1 MVKEITDKV
10 HASIR
15 DGFKAGVGW
24 KGSLDEFLGL
34 MQEDPAKYMRTGVQ
48 FIYDMIN
55 YFGFSEV
62 NDCGE
67 KLKHYTLFDDTLGV
81 GEGVYG
87 QDRVLMQLVSKI
99 ERIAKGGGDERIFIL
114 KGPVATAK
122 TSIVRLMIRG
132 AEEYSKTPEGGVY
145 TFNWIF
151 PKRKSGKKK
160 ELGFGAKENAS
171 DECYAHLKRSEARA
185 NIPCQ
190 LNDSPLL
197 LYSKMQRKQILEG
210 IIEQSGKDVK
220 IPTKILKSELCF
232 NCQTI
237 YNRLLEEYGGD
248 IDKVFRHVQVERL
261 GFSEICQIGCATVQ
275 PARNQD
281 GDAPIITMDT
291 ESYAMVGDLLKG
303 IELRR
308 FSGKW
313 VDANRGIIHYS
324 EIFERSGNYL
334 KHLLGAAQEFIIDFN
349 GVQSFVDVMIIGT
362 TNMDQYKTASQI
374 KENKG
379 LMDRIREVDLGYILQ
394 PSQEAK
400 IYRRQFDECGYTEK
414 NDSSGKHIMPHVV
427 DMMSMWNVMTR
438 LSRPSSENYA
448 KSVHDTVR
456 KVITGMSPLVK
467 AKLYDGII
475 HQGLKLDEKLMFV
488 DSKLQRMIR
497 NEHHGEGMNG
507 ISPRT
512 MQNFVADL
520 ISRKEAEEKKEG
532 LDPSCLSFH
541 KVKLALYELIAQNPR
556 ELEGI
561 KGDGE
566 GYGQFLKMVEL
577 VEIEYRHIVSS
588 EIKRAFIGITPEKRK
603 ELIEKYLN
611 NVEAFI
617 TKQAKTEPDIAFM
630 EFIERNLSMKPGPE
644 VRDFIGTKVAGIVS
658 DIKKSDSSLL
668 VGMEFIYDNI
678 FSKLDTGLFE
688 DKKEKLGLTDEK
700 MKSVV
705 KSFGTKQF
713 DDYSE
718 DIRETI
724 SSMFEEL
731 SLRYGYCGQCSQNI
745 VYEALE
751 ECYVGRNK
759 K

>member
-1 MVKEITDKV
+1 MVKEITGKA
-10 HASIR
+10 HACIR
-15 DGFKAGVGW
+15 EGFNAGAGW

-48 FIYDMIN
+48 FISDMIN
-55 YFGFSEV
+55 YFGFAEV

-87 QDRVLMQLVSKI
+87 QDRMLMQLVSKI

-122 TSIVRLMIRG
+122 TSIIRLMIRG

-145 TFNWIF
+145 TFNWVF
-151 PKRKSGKKK
+151 PMREKKK
-160 ELGFGAKENAS
+160 GLGFNSKEHEHE
-171 DECYAHLKRSEARA
+171 ECYARLKRSDALA
-185 NIPCQ
+185 NILCQ

-197 LYSKMQRKQILEG
+197 LYPRRQRKEIIEG
-210 IIEQSGKDVK
+210 IIEKSGKSVK
-220 IPTKILKSELCF
+220 IPSKILKSDLCF
-232 NCQTI
+232 NCQAI
-237 YNRLLEEYGGD
+237 YKRLLEEYGGD
-248 IDKVFRHVQVERL
+248 IDRVFRHVQVERL
-261 GFSEICQIGCATVQ
+261 GFSEVCQVGCATVQ
-275 PARNQD
+275 PARNLD

-291 ESYAMVGDLLKG
+291 ESYSHVGDLLKG

-324 EIFERSGNYL
+324 EIFERSGGYL

-362 TNMDQYKTASQI
+362 TNMDQYKSASQV

-379 LMDRIREVDLGYILQ
+379 LMDRTRGVDVGYILQ
-394 PSQEAK
+394 PSQEAR

-414 NDSSGKHIMPHVV
+414 NEGGGRHIMPHVV
-427 DMMSMWNVMTR
+427 DMMSIWNVMTR
-438 LSRPSSENYA
+438 LIRPSSESYA
-448 KSVHDTVR
+448 KSVHDSVR
-456 KVITGMSPLVK
+456 KVITEMSPLVK

-475 HQGLKLDEKLMFV
+475 HQGLKLEEKLMFV
-488 DSKLQRMIR
+488 DSKLQRLIR
-497 NEHHGEGMNG
+497 NEHHGEGMSG

-532 LDPSCLSFH
+532 LDSSCLSFH
-541 KVKLALYELIAQNPR
+541 KVKLALSELIAQNPR

-561 KGDGE
+561 KADSE
-566 GYGQFLKMVEL
+566 GYGQFPNMVEF
-577 VEIEYRHIVSS
+577 VETEYRHIVSS

-617 TKQAKTEPDIAFM
+617 TKQAKTEPDIPFM
-630 EFIERNLSMKPGPE
+630 EFIEKNMGMKPGPE
-644 VRDFIGTKVAGIVS
+644 VRDFIGKKVAEIVS
-658 DIKKSDSSLL
+658 GIQNRDSNIL
-668 VGMEFIYDNI
+668 VGMEFVYDNI

-688 DKKEKLGLTDEK
+688 DKKEKLGLTNEK
-700 MKSVV
+700 MQPVV
-705 KSFGTKQF
+705 KSFGTRQF
-713 DDYSE
+713 DDYS
-718 DIRETI
+718 DDVKETI
-724 SSMFEEL
+724 SSMFDEL
-731 SLRYGYCGQCSQNI
+731 ISRYGYCGQCAKNI
-745 VYEALE
+745 VCEALE
-751 ECYVGRNK
+751 EGFVGRNK